1 MLSPQ
6 DAWRATLGQLQLRL
20 SRAAFETWLKGAELV
35 SYEDGEFV
43 VKVRHAFAKDWL
55 ERRLQQEITDT
66 LSRIFARSVRVS
78 FIVRMP
84 HRNTPT
90 DLSNAGPLF
99 AHLATARAEQSA
111 QPAAQP
117 LPLPNM
123 APLLPAEPS
132 SDTATAPN
140 AAAEP
145 SSLPAPRFTAQD
157 YIEWDPRFTDVRRSG
172 ESEKSPDTAPD
183 ESLPLIEGRSFATFV
198 TGSNNAFA
206 HAAAQAV
213 AAQPGERYNPLVIY
227 GGVGLGKTHLL
238 QAIGHAC
245 QEQGLR
251 VLYVTAEAFTNE
263 TVAAIRGRKTEAL
276 RQRYRHVDV
285 LLVDD
290 VEFMIGKKRTE
301 EEFFHTFNTI
311 TGKGGQVVV
320 TLSKH
325 PRELSKLDERLR
337 SRLEGGLVVD
347 LQAPSQ
353 STREDIVRAKARAQA
368 SSTLPDDVVRL
379 LAEKVTG
386 SIRELEG
393 ALTQVLARATLTK
406 QPLTVEMAAQALGLQ
421 AQMRATRVASE
432 PPTIKRVLEATATY
446 YQLSLDDLLSKRRTQ
461 KIARARQIAMYL
473 AREETQASL
482 PQIGEAL
489 GGRNHSTILYGYKK
503 IAQKLPGDAA
513 LQQDLAAIREQLTFV
528 SGTPSLN

>member
-20 SRAAFETWLKGAELV
+20 NRASFDTWLKGAELV

-43 VKVRHAFAKDWL
+43 VKVRNAFAKDWL
-55 ERRLQQEITDT
+55 ERRLHKDITET

-78 FIVRMP
+78 FIVHMP
-84 HRNTPT
+84 HRHPPQ

-99 AHLATARAEQSA
+99 ALLAKTHTEQA
-111 QPAAQP
+111 TQPTPQP
-117 LPLPNM
+117 LPLPLPSL
-123 APLLPAEPS
+123 APPPPEPS
-132 SDTATAPN
+132 SATET
-140 AAAEP
+140 EP
-145 SSLPAPRFTAQD
+145 SFGADAPHTLPTRTGAMD
-157 YIEWDPRFTDVRRSG
+157 YTEWDPRFNDLRHPSSK
-172 ESEKSPDTAPD
+172 SEKDTADAPD
-183 ESLPLIEGRSFATFV
+183 ESLPLLEARNFEAFIIGPGNR
-198 TGSNNAFA
+198 FA
-206 HAAAQAV
+206 HAAAKAV
-213 AAQPGERYNPLVIY
+213 VDQPGKRYNPLVIY
-227 GGVGLGKTHLL
+227 GDVGLGKTHLL

-245 QEQGLR
+245 QQQGLR

-276 RQRYRHVDV
+276 RRRYRHVDV

-290 VEFMIGKKRTE
+290 LEFMIGKKHTE

-320 TLSKH
+320 TLSKR
-325 PRELSKLDERLR
+325 PRDLRKLDERLR

-353 STREDIVRAKARAQA
+353 ATREAILHAKARAQQT
-368 SSTLPDDVVRL
+368 TLPPEVARL
-379 LAEKVTG
+379 LAENLTG
-386 SIRELEG
+386 NIRELEG
-393 ALTQVLARATLTK
+393 ALNQVLARVALTG
-406 QPLTVEMAAQALGLQ
+406 QELTTELVRQTLGLQ
-421 AQMRATRVASE
+421 AQMRALQAAKE
-432 PPTIKRVLEATATY
+432 PPSIQRVLEATATY

-461 KIARARQIAMYL
+461 KVARARQIAMYL

-482 PQIGEAL
+482 PKIGAAL

-503 IAQKLPGDAA
+503 VAQKLPNDNA
-513 LQQDLAAIREQLTFV
+513 LQQDIAAIRKQLALF
-528 SGTPSLN
+528 SSN

>member
-6 DAWRATLGQLQLRL
+6 DAWRATLGQFQLRL
-20 SRAAFETWLKGAELV
+20 SRAAFDTWLKGAELV

-55 ERRLQQEITDT
+55 ERNLQQEITDT
-66 LSRIFARSVRVS
+66 LGRIFARTVRVN

-84 HRNTPT
+84 HRHTPQ

-99 AHLATARAEQSA
+99 AYLATVRAEQPSPST
-111 QPAAQP
+111 QPTPQP
-117 LPLPNM
+117 LPLPTM
-123 APLLPAEPS
+123 APPS
-132 SDTATAPN
+132 PPPTEQPHETAP
-140 AAAEP
+140 EP
-145 SSLPAPRFTAQD
+145 RPQLAP
-157 YIEWDPRFTDVRRSG
+157 YLNSPEYVEWDPRFSDVRRTG
-172 ESEKSPDTAPD
+172 EPAKSEDAAPD
-183 ESLPLIEGRSFATFV
+183 ESLPLAEGHRFATFV
-198 TGSNNAFA
+198 TGPNNEFA
-206 HAAAQAV
+206 HAAAKAV
-213 AAQPGERYNPLVIY
+213 AGQPGERYNPLVIH

-245 QEQGLR
+245 QQQGLR

-263 TVAAIRGRKTEAL
+263 TVSAIRGRKTEAL

-290 VEFMIGKKRTE
+290 LEFMIGKKRTE

-320 TLSKH
+320 TLNRH
-325 PRELSKLDERLR
+325 PHELDKLDERLR

-347 LQAPSQ
+347 LQAPPQ
-353 STREDIVRAKARAQA
+353 STREHILRAKANRQGA
-368 SSTLPDDVVRL
+368 SLPDDVARL

-386 SIRELEG
+386 NIRELEG

-406 QPLTVEMAAQALGLQ
+406 QPLTVEIAAQTLGLQ
-421 AQMRATRVASE
+421 SQAKAAKAAAQ
-432 PPTIKRVLEATATY
+432 PPTLKRVLEATATY
-446 YQLSLDDLLSKRRTQ
+446 YQLSLDDLLSKRRTK

-489 GGRNHSTILYGYKK
+489 GGRNHSTVLYGYKK
-503 IAQKLPGDAA
+503 IAKKLSDDAA
-513 LQQDLAAIREQLTFV
+513 LQQDLAAIRQQLTLF
-528 SGTPSLN
+528 SSN

>member
-20 SRAAFETWLKGAELV
+20 SRATFDTWLKGAELV

-55 ERRLQQEITDT
+55 EQRLQKEITET
-66 LSRIFARSVRVS
+66 LSRIFARAVRVT
-78 FIVRMP
+78 FIVHMP
-84 HRNTPT
+84 HRHPPT

-99 AHLATARAEQSA
+99 ANLATAHSETSTQPTA
-111 QPAAQP
+111 QTLP
-117 LPLPNM
+117 LPLPSM
-123 APLLPAEPS
+123 APPPTSDAPKTATSPRPEAEPRS
-132 SDTATAPN
+132 TASPLETV
-140 AAAEP
+140 
-145 SSLPAPRFTAQD
+145 D
-157 YIEWDPRFTDVRRSG
+157 YTEWDPRFNDVRRTG
-172 ESEKSPDTAPD
+172 EQKKSATDAPD
-183 ESLPLIEGRSFATFV
+183 ESLPLLDGRSFETFV
-198 TGSNNAFA
+198 TGPNNEFA
-206 HAAAQAV
+206 YAAAKAV
-213 AAQPGERYNPLVIY
+213 AGQPGKRYNPLAIY

-245 QEQGLR
+245 QQQGLR

-263 TVAAIRGRKTEAL
+263 TITAIRGRKTEAL

-290 VEFMIGKKRTE
+290 LEFMIGKKRTE

-320 TLSKH
+320 TLNKR

-347 LQAPSQ
+347 LQAPHQ
-353 STREDIVRAKARAQA
+353 PTREAILRAKARAQQTA
-368 SSTLPDDVVRL
+368 LPDEVVHL
-379 LAEKVTG
+379 LAEQITG
-386 SIRELEG
+386 HIRELEG
-393 ALTQVLARATLTK
+393 ALNQVIARASLTG
-406 QPLTVEMAAQALGLQ
+406 QPLTAELARQTLGLQ
-421 AQMRATRVASE
+421 AQMQAVQAASE
-432 PPTIKRVLEATATY
+432 PPSIKRVLEATATY
-446 YQLSLDDLLSKRRTQ
+446 YQLSLDDLLSRQRTQ

-482 PQIGEAL
+482 PKIGEEL

-503 IAQKLPGDAA
+503 IAQKLPEDTA
-513 LQQDLAAIREQLTFV
+513 LQQDVAAIRKQLTLF
-528 SGTPSLN
+528 SSN

>member
-20 SRAAFETWLKGAELV
+20 SRAAFDTWLKGAELV

-55 ERRLQQEITDT
+55 ERRLHQEITET

-84 HRNTPT
+84 HRHQPT

-99 AHLATARAEQSA
+99 AYLAKTRAEKPA
-111 QPAAQP
+111 QPTPQP

-123 APLLPAEPS
+123 APPPPEPAEES
-132 SDTATAPN
+132 GLELNTE
-140 AAAEP
+140 AEP
-145 SSLPAPRFTAQD
+145 AAQTTSAIALSD
-157 YIEWDPRFTDVRRSG
+157 YIEWDPRFNDLRPHTERD
-172 ESEKSPDTAPD
+172 KSDDAAPN
-183 ESLPLIEGRSFATFV
+183 ESLPLNDAYRFATFLN
-198 TGSNNAFA
+198 GPHNAFA
-206 HAAAQAV
+206 LAAAKAV
-213 AAQPGERYNPLVIY
+213 VGQPGERYNPLVIH
-227 GGVGLGKTHLL
+227 GDVGLGKTHLL
-238 QAIGHAC
+238 QAVGHAL
-245 QEQGLR
+245 QEEGRR

-263 TVAAIRGRKTEAL
+263 AIAAMRSHKTEAL

-290 VEFMIGKKRTE
+290 LEFMLGKKRTE
-301 EEFFHTFNTI
+301 EEFLHTFNTI
-311 TGKGGQVVV
+311 TAKGGQVVV

-325 PRELSKLDERLR
+325 PDALKKIDERLR
-337 SRLEGGLVVD
+337 SRLKGGVIAD
-347 LQAPSQ
+347 LQAPSAEA
-353 STREDIVRAKARAQA
+353 RAAIVRAKAHDQNV
-368 SSTLPDDVVRL
+368 TLPEDVVRL
-379 LAEKVTG
+379 LAEKVNG
-386 SIRELEG
+386 NIRELEG
-393 ALTQVLARATLTK
+393 ALTQVLARAELTH
-406 QPLTVEMAAQALGLQ
+406 QPLTVALAAQALGLQ
-421 AQMRATRVASE
+421 ALERAAKAAAR
-432 PPTIKRVLEATATY
+432 PPSIKRVLEATATY

-489 GGRNHSTILYGYKK
+489 GGRNHSTVLYGYKR
-503 IAQKLPGDAA
+503 IAQKLSSDAD
-513 LQQDLAAIREQLTFV
+513 LQKDVAAIREQLTLF
-528 SGTPSLN
+528 SSN

>member
-20 SRAAFETWLKGAELV
+20 SRAAFDTWLKGAELV

-55 ERRLQQEITDT
+55 ERRLQQDIVET

-78 FIVRMP
+78 FIVHMP
-84 HRNTPT
+84 HRHTPP

-99 AHLATARAEQSA
+99 AYLAATRTE
-111 QPAAQP
+111 QPAPTTQPTAQP
-117 LPLPNM
+117 LPLPSM
-123 APLLPAEPS
+123 APPAKSPANDNTAPRLASEPS
-132 SDTATAPN
+132 QTPR
-140 AAAEP
+140 
-145 SSLPAPRFTAQD
+145 PRFSAQD
-157 YIEWDPRFTDVRRSG
+157 YSEWDPRFNDVRSARSP
-172 ESEKSPDTAPD
+172 EKSADEAPD
-183 ESLPLIEGRSFATFV
+183 ESLPLVEGHSFATFV
-198 TGSNNAFA
+198 TGPNNDFA
-206 HAAAQAV
+206 LAAAKAV
-213 AAQPGERYNPLVIY
+213 ASQPGERYNPLVIHS
-227 GGVGLGKTHLL
+227 GVGLGKTHLL

-245 QEQGLR
+245 HEQGLR

-263 TVAAIRGRKTEAL
+263 TVAAIRSRKTEAL

-290 VEFMIGKKRTE
+290 LEFMFGKKHTE

-347 LQAPSQ
+347 LQAPPQ
-353 STREDIVRAKARAQA
+353 STREAILRAKARAQA
-368 SSTLPDDVVRL
+368 VQLPDNVARL
-379 LAEKVTG
+379 LAEKLTG
-386 SIRELEG
+386 NVRELEG
-393 ALTQVLARATLTK
+393 ALTQVLARVALTD
-406 QPLTVEMAAQALGLQ
+406 QPLTVALAAQVLGLQ
-421 AQMRATRVASE
+421 AQAQAAKAAAQ
-432 PPTIKRVLEATATY
+432 PPSIKRVLEATATY

-503 IAQKLPGDAA
+503 VAQKLPSDAA
-513 LQQDLAAIREQLTFV
+513 LQQDVAAIRKQLTLF
-528 SGTPSLN
+528 SSN